1 MGLSLRSACTIAGLR
16 PKIGYASAKIKRGS
30 ACLCARLA
38 LSLSASHRRLIS
50 SKPLCLGHAQAGNWL
65 DMALGLIGALDAS
78 RQCQPNKFVGIALDF
93 HYRWASPED
102 RLRLGK
108 DQARECLSLRS
119 ACTIAGLRPKIGYA
133 SAKIKRGSACLCARL
148 ALSLS
153 LSQKVAEYKTK

>member
-119 ACTIAGLRPKIGYA
+119 ACTIFVPFTK
-133 SAKIKRGSACLCARL
+133 GSG
-148 ALSLS
+148 
-153 LSQKVAEYKTK
+153 V

>member
-50 SKPLCLGHAQAGNWL
+50 SKPLCLGHTQARNWL
-65 DMALGLIGALDAS
+65 DMALGLIGALATP
-78 RQCQPNKFVGIALDF
+78 RQRRCKPNTEAKLALTLL
-93 HYRWASPED
+93 RRSP
-102 RLRLGK
+102 LSLQSK